1 MSVFDIVHSVY
12 LFLCYMDRHRG
23 VSKYMRRLL
32 AGVGGCTKRG
42 NKMAASYE
50 MMGDIT
56 NVEEKSRKKSCKAH
70 CSVPRCT
77 NGGHNNPQLSYH
89 SFPSDKTRRLEWIA
103 AIKRDPGPTFQVSNH
118 KGNEYP

>member
-1 MSVFDIVHSVY
+1 MSVSVY
-12 LFLCYMDRHRG
+12 RG

-32 AGVGGCTKRG
+32 AAVGGCTKRG

-56 NVEEKSRKKSCKAH
+56 NVEEKNRKKSCKAH
-70 CSVPRCT
+70 CSVPGCT

-103 AIKRDPGPTFQVSNH
+103 AIKKGPWTNIPS
-118 KGNEYP
+118 E